1 MTNLSIEGL
10 VLFDLKKYDD
20 ERGCFFEVFNRINL
34 PELGFGDIK
43 QINFSF
49 SKKNVVR
56 GLHYQIEPKAQAKLV
71 HVTEGSIFDVA
82 VDLRKKS
89 PSFLKWTG
97 IELTSSIP
105 KTLFIPVGF
114 AHGFCVTSDFA
125 KVLYCV
131 SETYDTSCERGIA
144 FDDPEIGVEWPL
156 GTYIL
161 SEKDKKLPGFR
172 DIKDFF

>member
-1 MTNLSIEGL
+1 MTKLSMEGIL
-10 VLFDLKKYDD
+10 LFELEKYDD
-20 ERGCFFEVFNRINL
+20 ERGYFFEVFNRFNA

-43 QINFSF
+43 QINFSL
-49 SKKNVVR
+49 SGKNVVR
-56 GLHYQIEPKAQAKLV
+56 GLHYQKEPRAQAKLI

-97 IELTSSIP
+97 VELISSIP

-131 SETYDTSCERGIA
+131 SETYDPSCERGIA
-144 FDDPEIGVEWPL
+144 FDDAEIGIKWPVSSF
-156 GTYIL
+156 IL
-161 SEKDKKLPGFR
+161 SEKDKKLPTLGGV
-172 DIKDFF
+172 KDFF